1 MLLIQPR
8 WNGTGGRA
16 KNDLDAR
23 LVQMIQ
29 GTLHPSKLKIS
40 VARLPTA
47 PRRFPDAN
55 DRDARL
61 SHHLDI
67 LVETVVWHILRVV
80 RNAVQH
86 CIHLI
91 GSKLCRTLSEG
102 ARREHRQHAC

>member
-8 WNGTGGRA
+8 WNGIGGRA
-16 KNDLDAR
+16 KNHLDAR

-80 RNAVQH
+80 RNAVQPW
-86 CIHLI
+86 IHLI
-91 GSKLCRTLSEG
+91 GSIVCRPRTERG
-102 ARREHRQHAC
+102 RR